1 MKSLKLFTV
10 IFCILISSG
19 ALFSQEEKS
28 LAERLQLVE
37 KQNDAFN
44 FYLNM
49 QSRGNITYMNG
60 EFQKAYFEN
69 HQLRLEMRG
78 SLNEYVSYRLRHR
91 LNKSNAA
98 QNLDGI
104 SKATDIASVSVRP
117 VNNFTITLGKQCAAY
132 GGYEFDLNP
141 IDIYE
146 YSDMI
151 EYMDNFLAGID
162 FAYVVGDH
170 EFRFQVLDARSSR
183 FNTVYGEDVMNNNG
197 DKIEESDVPFLYT
210 LNWNG
215 DLFDGMINTR
225 WSYTYGVDAKDQNMN
240 YVALGTQ
247 FNFTDNLQL
256 QFDWMNSQ
264 EDIDRKGIMTALI
277 SGNDAIGMTGR
288 AAEAEYNSFV
298 AKLDIKANDDW
309 NFFAKC
315 TYETATAYG
324 FKDEA
329 RVAMGYMGGVEY
341 SPFDDNIKF
350 FANYSRRDYSFEMD
364 KYGMD
369 YDTDRFSIGLVYRLK
384 MF

>member
-1 MKSLKLFTV
+1 
-10 IFCILISSG
+10 
-19 ALFSQEEKS
+19 
-28 LAERLQLVE
+28 
-37 KQNDAFN
+37 
-44 FYLNM
+44 
-49 QSRGNITYMNG
+49 
-60 EFQKAYFEN
+60 
-69 HQLRLEMRG
+69 
-78 SLNEYVSYRLRHR
+78 
-91 LNKSNAA
+91 
-98 QNLDGI
+98 
-104 SKATDIASVSVRP
+104 
-117 VNNFTITLGKQCAAY
+117 
-132 GGYEFDLNP
+132 
-141 IDIYE
+141 
-146 YSDMI
+146 
-151 EYMDNFLAGID
+151 
-162 FAYVVGDH
+162 
-170 EFRFQVLDARSSR
+170 
-183 FNTVYGEDVMNNNG
+183 VYGEDVMNNNG